1 MSTIALKVKN
11 YAVNCR
17 KHSIFKEIVKMYREY
32 QAEIIC
38 GIFSQSGNV
47 AEAAKMYLMM
57 KK

>member
-11 YAVNCR
+11 YTVNCR
-17 KHSIFKEIVKMYREY
+17 EHGIFKEIVKMYREY
-32 QAEIIC
+32 QAEIMC
-38 GIFSQSGNV
+38 GIFSQSGNA

>member
-17 KHSIFKEIVKMYREY
+17 KHSIFTEIVKMYREY
-32 QAEIIC
+32 QAEIMC
-38 GIFSQSGNV
+38 GILSQRGNE